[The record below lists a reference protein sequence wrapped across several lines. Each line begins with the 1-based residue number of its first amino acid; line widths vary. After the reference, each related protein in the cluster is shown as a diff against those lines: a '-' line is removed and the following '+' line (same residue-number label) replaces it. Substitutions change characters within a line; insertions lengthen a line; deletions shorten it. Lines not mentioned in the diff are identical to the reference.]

1 MSPVNWTSICPSE
14 QFAGA
19 DEVAGDGRTGN
30 SAGKILIIPEV
41 AVRSVHKL
49 SVTVKV

>member
-19 DEVAGDGRTGN
+19 DEVAAFGKTGC
-30 SAGKILIIPEV
+30 SVGKILIIPEV
-41 AVRSVHKL
+41 AVRSGHKL